1 MRFMSNGISFGM
13 PLSASSCMTFALT
26 RSRCARDLNTMK
38 ANTTVSP
45 AFSFIMRVNG
55 EVIRQESRGEGAI
68 EPLAFPTELAF
79 EDLPE
84 GDAVEVDD
92 ALEKI
97 TALKPDL
104 LFLDIQM
111 PGADGFSLLERL
123 EPPLP
128 MVIFT
133 TAYDEFA
140 VKAFDFNALDYLLK
154 PVDPSRLGAALE
166 KLRRLRKSTESDTAV
181 PPSHRLA
188 LEDKVFV
195 REGER
200 CWFVPVKN
208 IRLLESE
215 GNYTRLHFD
224 DQKPQLFRSLTA
236 MEDRLDPRHFFRA
249 NRKQVINLTW
259 VEGIEPWF
267 SGGLLVKLK
276 GGPKVELSRRQ
287 AQDFRERMSL

>member
-1 MRFMSNGISFGM
+1 
-13 PLSASSCMTFALT
+13 
-26 RSRCARDLNTMK
+26 MK
-38 ANTTVSP
+38 ALLVDDERLARNELRRLLKAHPDIEV
-45 AFSFIMRVNG
+45 VG
-55 EVIRQESRGEGAI
+55 E
-68 EPLAFPTELAF
+68 
-79 EDLPE
+79 
-84 GDAVEVDD
+84 AVDVED
-92 ALEKI
+92 ALEKAA
-97 TALKPDL
+97 ALRPDI

-111 PGADGFSLLERL
+111 PGDDGFTLLEKL

-128 MVIFT
+128 LVIFT

-140 VKAFDFNALDYLLK
+140 LKAFEFNALDYLLK
-154 PVDPSRLGAALE
+154 PVDPNRHVAALE
-166 KLRRLRKSTESDTAV
+166 KIRLRGTGLAGEAEV
-181 PPSHRLA
+181 APSHRLT

-195 REGER
+195 REGDR

-236 MEDRLDPRHFFRA
+236 MEERLEARHFFRA
-249 NRKQVINLTW
+249 NRKQVINLAW

-276 GGPKVELSRRQ
+276 GGLKVELSRRQ

>member
-1 MRFMSNGISFGM
+1 
-13 PLSASSCMTFALT
+13 
-26 RSRCARDLNTMK
+26 MK
-38 ANTTVSP
+38 ALLIDDERLARNELRRLLKAHP
-45 AFSFIMRVNG
+45 EIEIIG
-55 EVIRQESRGEGAI
+55 EAVDA
-68 EPLAFPTELAF
+68 
-79 EDLPE
+79 ED
-84 GDAVEVDD
+84 AQAKV
-92 ALEKI
+92 A
-97 TALKPDL
+97 ALKPEL

-111 PGADGFSLLERL
+111 PGDDGFTLLEKL

-128 MVIFT
+128 LVIFT

-140 VKAFDFNALDYLLK
+140 VKAFEFNALDYLLK
-154 PVDPSRLGAALE
+154 PVDPNRLVAALE
-166 KLRRLRKSTESDTAV
+166 KLRGRSSGPAV
-181 PPSHRLA
+181 TLGATHRLTP
-188 LEDKVFV
+188 EDKVFV

-236 MEDRLDPRHFFRA
+236 MEERLDARHFFRA
-249 NRKQVINLTW
+249 NRKQVINLAW
-259 VEGIEPWF
+259 VEGLEPWF

-276 GGPKVELSRRQ
+276 GGSKVELSRRQ

>member
-1 MRFMSNGISFGM
+1 
-13 PLSASSCMTFALT
+13 
-26 RSRCARDLNTMK
+26 MK
-38 ANTTVSP
+38 ALLIDDERLARSELRRLLAAHPDITIV
-45 AFSFIMRVNG
+45 G
-55 EVIRQESRGEGAI
+55 EAVDV
-68 EPLAFPTELAF
+68 
-79 EDLPE
+79 EDAAQKVAE
-84 GDAVEVDD
+84 
-92 ALEKI
+92 
-97 TALKPDL
+97 LKPGL
-104 LFLDIQM
+104 LFLDVQM
-111 PGADGFSLLERL
+111 PGADGFTLLERL

-128 MVIFT
+128 AVIFT

-140 VKAFDFNALDYLLK
+140 VKAFEFNALDYLLK
-154 PVDPSRLGAALE
+154 PVDPNRLIAALE
-166 KLRRLRKSTESDTAV
+166 RLRHHESTA
-181 PPSHRLA
+181 PGAGIPAHPLRLA

-195 REGER
+195 REGDR
-200 CWFVPVKN
+200 CWFVAVKN

-236 MEDRLDPRHFFRA
+236 MEERLDPRSFFRA

-276 GGPKVELSRRQ
+276 GGLKIELSRRQ

>member
-1 MRFMSNGISFGM
+1 
-13 PLSASSCMTFALT
+13 
-26 RSRCARDLNTMK
+26 MK
-38 ANTTVSP
+38 ALLIDDERLARSELRRLLAAHPDIEIV
-45 AFSFIMRVNG
+45 G
-55 EVIRQESRGEGAI
+55 EAVDV
-68 EPLAFPTELAF
+68 
-79 EDLPE
+79 EDAAQKVAE
-84 GDAVEVDD
+84 
-92 ALEKI
+92 
-97 TALKPDL
+97 LKPGL
-104 LFLDIQM
+104 LFLDVQM

-128 MVIFT
+128 AVIFT

-140 VKAFDFNALDYLLK
+140 VKAFEFNALDYLLK
-154 PVDPSRLGAALE
+154 PVDPNRLIAALE
-166 KLRRLRKSTESDTAV
+166 RLRHRESIAPGGSSDST
-181 PPSHRLA
+181 HRLA

-195 REGER
+195 REGDR
-200 CWFVPVKN
+200 CWFVAVKN

-236 MEDRLDPRHFFRA
+236 MEERLDPRSFFRA

-276 GGPKVELSRRQ
+276 GGLKVELSRRQ